1 MSTDPSIKRTGS
13 HAHSR
18 DLREATTGLRLHHA
32 LLEKATRMSA
42 MLDRHDQIRSSER
55 ELMTAIFSDL
65 NKQGQLLMGRFEEL
79 GGDVESSIPP
89 PAETQPAPEPTTE
102 PATPDAIRVA
112 VTATPPARAPAQRPS
127 MKPTVLAQLK
137 MDARGFAITIRQRY
151 SEAANENERE
161 QVIEMLRRGIDRV
174 PEYGADLVL
183 LALERELRQS

>member
-1 MSTDPSIKRTGS
+1 MSI
-13 HAHSR
+13 
-18 DLREATTGLRLHHA
+18 
-32 LLEKATRMSA
+32 
-42 MLDRHDQIRSSER
+42 MLDRHDQIRSAER
-55 ELMTAIFSDL
+55 ELMSGILSDL
-65 NKQGQLLMGRFEEL
+65 DKQGELLMGHLEEL
-79 GGDVESSIPP
+79 GGDVAASSIPA